1 MPSKKILSEK
11 SKACS
16 LLSDEM
22 LNIVKRLIDNNT
34 TIDYV
39 FMNDTSSKYKKSDFM
54 IKNVKDVE
62 FVKRPI
68 YLDDSI
74 STISDKIA
82 NSMKVQKDEIF
93 IFSKIL
99 LTKIN
104 ATHII
109 QKFLNSVFLNKRR
122 VTITHL
128 NQSFKIT
135 FDLHKERS
143 IFEKDSDNISISYE
157 DAISLFDEKT
167 VENIQYY
174 LVPISFDLLDAN
186 NIPILFAI
194 NPYKYIMADVKH
206 KKQTFRSTNNS
217 RDIGSFRNHSFET
230 LDSNDED
237 DMQLFVVLKSD
248 ITQYNEDHHKIQ
260 TDKVLELYFDKE
272 TNANI
277 INKTFIVVDEID
289 AFKTELNL
297 FPYNDFVSKLECNLL
312 NVKILT
318 SSFMRSLPDRED
330 KRKTLLNLNKIF
342 NLLHVNEHIPFV
354 SYKSS
359 EGEYLYRVLKNG
371 LSKIVPQERFR
382 KWIQNEEKFVKQ
394 RTSGFLS
401 IRAIIENVIFTVSI
415 RENGNCEV
423 IGSFSRTTNTDI
435 KNMGK
440 YVDLLNDLV
449 LSKIYEITRND
460 INIVNPI
467 TIGVNSSILE
477 FKTVSSVTTKSK
489 LISKDVLRTNLENNA
504 FFTLFKETNDD
515 MFLNYKRVSNYSNM
529 DRVTSFI
536 TRNYNLEETVLIQNL
551 MNEFNFEKDVAEKEW
566 NERKNDIKLQ
576 LLNENGN
583 VVYKAKYNDGAYV
596 KLRKLNDFQ
605 YEVVINNIDRLDY
618 HINIIKILSM
628 MFHDKK
634 VKFKLSKKSQNIISE
649 NTDIDELGVFN
660 LGKMNDMKE
669 KNKER
674 SVDSD
679 QDETDSIVSADS
691 MSETNSIVSADS
703 MDDISEASPA
713 KGEDNSV
720 FEDELETNIEEEL
733 ETNIEEELEINDEPE
748 LYIKTDEELH
758 KDAIKMAKEFEQVG
772 KDKKLMKQYHSR
784 FINKKLKDADKD
796 LFVTGFAKHCGAVD
810 KKQPVV
816 VSKQELM
823 HINLD
828 RRDSYTGYLKTGS
841 TDILEK
847 QNHYICPLI
856 WCPIS
861 KVSLTPGELEANDNK
876 CPKPLEETP
885 LILHN
890 KKINKISDLKDI
902 QKYPYFMNA
911 NLHPEQK
918 KMVCCG
924 YKSNPGVIYN
934 DDEDTQMD
942 KEDIDTEIEKN
953 KEINSNADYNQDRY
967 IRKLVGIPVEDNRL
981 ATLPP
986 FLNNFLN
993 KGKTLD
999 ECSGL
1004 RTDSKNGCFV
1014 RLGLGLSV
1022 KQKFLNSLVKTLG
1035 NSSIKSVKDLVE
1047 LVNSELKL
1055 QEYLFLNN
1063 GNTMKTFVP
1072 KYMEEDQLY
1081 QEYREFLKS
1090 VRGKKYVEIM
1100 NLEIINDFVK
1110 KHKKLPN
1117 VNEHTIMFNLIKR
1130 ELLIFSSYQNFKK
1143 YILDTDI
1150 EKDISETFDL
1160 TSFYWLNPYS
1170 YQYIVIDV
1178 SDEDN
1183 VSILCE
1189 KYRIPEMESNKL
1201 IFLLK
1206 NTLMFEQLIQIKNGG
1221 LDILKAPFNKNDI
1234 VVKDLLD
1241 IYATNCVYLN
1251 ETRPVYGSVVFLKL
1265 KELITK
1271 GRLCSDDDDCT
1282 VSVVINYN
1290 IKIVGFFIK
1299 TYGVY
1304 IPLEFEEGFSKFF
1317 LDELCCY
1324 PQFVTYIDNLQI
1336 NEFTGS
1342 STSTKEAFNIIM
1354 KELSPIIPFYKN
1366 NSHNMFVDDLNTLTN
1381 NDDLYFFT
1389 GYEIDDQR
1397 KIFMRSYNKNNV
1409 QLITIKKELFI
1420 TLNSTENNLKL
1431 KRRLELIRHEYNP
1444 YSYQDKLKQTRIIIK
1459 SLLDKSIDEELVEL
1473 ISNDIYIKGLNVSE
1487 KKVYSEPVIDESK
1500 EVIFELRD
1508 LISGKLLDHYLLSIN
1523 PYKNLRNSAEDLVV
1537 TLELKEVHHNII
1549 EKNEETNENIFTK
1562 LIPTILYVDKLLNI
1576 NDHGYMYK
1584 QDASTK
1590 EILLNTFKTINFEYF
1605 KDKKIELS
1613 EEYMNV
1619 KFLYQIQNR
1628 YSSVSQKKQIRSWL
1642 NLLDQNT
1649 VMTSASVTQ
1658 LKNKKVFAINN
1669 REELGQAIVSDRY
1682 AWGIMELTFMCQK
1695 YGIGLIL
1702 ISKTRNSKT
1711 KIDMKIRNNVEMI
1724 LPDDNNIED
1733 YKYLLV
1739 YANKKIK
1746 HPIQPIVSINETDK
1760 SYNKLLRNW
1769 NELPDKLK
1777 NTLSGRTNRTDDII
1791 DLTNVLL
1798 R

>member
-1 MPSKKILSEK
+1 MPTNK

-16 LLSDEM
+16 LASDEM
-22 LNIVKRLIDNNT
+22 LNIVKRLVDNNIT
-34 TIDYV
+34 VDYV
-39 FMNDTSSKYKKSDFM
+39 FMNGSSKYKKSDFM
-54 IKNVKDVE
+54 NTNVKEVQ

-74 STISDKIA
+74 STISEKIA
-82 NSMKVQKDEIF
+82 NIMKVQKDEIY
-93 IFSKIL
+93 IFSKML
-99 LTKIN
+99 LTKQN
-104 ATHII
+104 ATNII

-122 VTITHL
+122 VTTTHL

-135 FDLHKERS
+135 FDLHKDRS
-143 IFEKDSDNISISYE
+143 IFEKNVENNDNLSISYE
-157 DAISLFDEKT
+157 DAVSLFDKKT
-167 VENIQYY
+167 IENIQYY

-194 NPYKYIMADVKH
+194 NPYKYSMADDKH
-206 KKQTFRSTNNS
+206 KKQTFRSSNNS
-217 RDIGSFRNHSFET
+217 RDIGSFRNYSFEI
-230 LDSNDED
+230 LDTNDEHD
-237 DMQLFVVLKSD
+237 LQLFVVLKSD
-248 ITQYNEDHHKIQ
+248 ITQYNEDHNKIQ
-260 TDKVLELYFDKE
+260 TDKVLELYFDQNENKE
-272 TNANI
+272 TI
-277 INKTFIVVDEID
+277 IKTFMVVDEID
-289 AFKTELNL
+289 AFKMELNL

-318 SSFMRSLPDRED
+318 NSFMRSLPDRED

-342 NLLHVNEHIPFV
+342 NLLHVNEHIPFI

-359 EGEYLYRVLKNG
+359 EGDYLYRVLKNG
-371 LSKIVPQERFR
+371 LSKIVAQDRFR

-394 RTSGFLS
+394 RTYGFLS
-401 IRAIIENVIFTVSI
+401 IRAIIENVIFTIAI

-423 IGSFSRTTNTDI
+423 IGSFSRTTNTEI
-435 KNMGK
+435 KNMEK

-449 LSKIYEITRND
+449 LSKIYEITKND
-460 INIVNPI
+460 INVVNPI

-477 FKTVSSVTTKSK
+477 FKTVSSITTKSK
-489 LISKDVLRTNLENNA
+489 LISKDALRTNLENNA
-504 FFTLFKETNDD
+504 FFTVFKETNEHI
-515 MFLNYKRVSNYSNM
+515 FLNYKRVSNYSNM

-536 TRNYNLEETVLIQNL
+536 TRNYNLEEIVMIQSL

-576 LLNENGN
+576 ILNENGN
-583 VVYKAKYNDGAYV
+583 IVYKAKYNDGAYV

-605 YEVVINNIDRLDY
+605 FEVVINNIDRLDY

-634 VKFKLSKKSQNIISE
+634 VKFKLSKKSQHIISE
-649 NTDIDELGVFN
+649 NDYFPELGVFN
-660 LGKMNDMKE
+660 LGKINDMKE
-669 KNKER
+669 KNKI
-674 SVDSD
+674 
-679 QDETDSIVSADS
+679 DEDNVSANEKDDDD
-691 MSETNSIVSADS
+691 TNSIVSADS
-703 MDDISEASPA
+703 MEDISEASPV
-713 KGEDNSV
+713 KGEDISV
-720 FEDELETNIEEEL
+720 LEDELDY
-733 ETNIEEELEINDEPE
+733 NDEQTNVPVE
-748 LYIKTDEELH
+748 EVFEPTYDESDLNTKTDDEIRKE
-758 KDAIKMAKEFEQVG
+758 AIEMTKEFEQVG
-772 KDKKLMKQYHSR
+772 EDKKLMKQYHSR
-784 FINKKLKDADKD
+784 FINKKLKDADND

-828 RRDSYTGYLKTGS
+828 RRASYTGYLKTGS
-841 TDILEK
+841 TDLLEK

-861 KVSLTPGELEANDNK
+861 KVSLTPGELEANANK

-924 YKSNPGVIYN
+924 YKANPKVIYN
-934 DDEDTQMD
+934 AVNDDDDIKIETETEEKKPEQ
-942 KEDIDTEIEKN
+942 KEN
-953 KEINSNADYNQDRY
+953 HSNVDYNQDRY

-993 KGKTLD
+993 NGKTLD

-1004 RTDSKNGCFV
+1004 RTDTKNGCFV

-1047 LVNSELKL
+1047 LVHSELKL

-1072 KYMEEDQLY
+1072 EYIEEDQLY
-1081 QEYREFLKS
+1081 EEYRDFLNS
-1090 VRGKKYVEIM
+1090 VRGKKYTEIM
-1100 NLEIINDFVK
+1100 NLEEINDFVK
-1110 KHKKLPN
+1110 KQKKLPS
-1117 VNEHTIMFNLIKR
+1117 EHTRMFSLIKR
-1130 ELLIFSSYQNFKK
+1130 ELLIFASYNNYKK

-1170 YQYIVIDV
+1170 YQYIIVDV

-1189 KYRIPEMESNKL
+1189 KYRIPEMGNNKL

-1206 NTLMFEQLIQIKNGG
+1206 NTLMFEQLVQLKNGG
-1221 LDILKAPFNKNDI
+1221 VDILRAPFNKNDI

-1241 IYATNCVYLN
+1241 IYSTNCVYLN
-1251 ETRPVYGSVVFLKL
+1251 EKRPVYGSIIFLKL

-1271 GRLCSDDDDCT
+1271 GKLCSEDCN

-1290 IKIVGFFIK
+1290 IKIVGFFIQN
-1299 TYGVY
+1299 YGVY

-1317 LDELCCY
+1317 LDELGY
-1324 PQFVTYIDNLQI
+1324 SPQFVTYVDNLKI
-1336 NEFTGS
+1336 SKDIGPSS
-1342 STSTKEAFNIIM
+1342 STKQTFNIIM
-1354 KELSPIIPFYKN
+1354 KELSHIIPFYKI
-1366 NSHNMFVDDLNTLTN
+1366 NSDNLFVDDLKTLIN

-1397 KIFMRSYNKNNV
+1397 KIFMRSYNENNV
-1409 QLITIKKELFI
+1409 QMMTMKKELFEM
-1420 TLNSTENNLKL
+1420 LNSTENNLKL

-1444 YSYQDKLKQTRIIIK
+1444 YSYEDKLKQTGLIVK
-1459 SLLDKSIDEELVEL
+1459 YLLGKSIDDELVER
-1473 ISNDIYIKGLNVSE
+1473 ISNDIYIKGLSVSE
-1487 KKVYSEPVIDESK
+1487 KKIYSEPVIDESK

-1537 TLELKEVHHNII
+1537 SLELKDVHHNIR
-1549 EKNEETNENIFTK
+1549 EKNEEKDKENIFTK
-1562 LIPTILYVDKLLNI
+1562 LIPTILYVDKILNI
-1576 NDHGYMYK
+1576 NDRSYMYK

-1613 EEYMNV
+1613 ELHMQVN
-1619 KFLYQIQNR
+1619 FSYQIQNK

-1649 VMTSASVTQ
+1649 IMTSASATQ

-1682 AWGIMELTFMCQK
+1682 AWGIMELTYMCQK

-1702 ISKTRNSKT
+1702 ISKSRNSKT

-1724 LPDDNNIED
+1724 LPDDNNIEE

-1746 HPIQPIVSINETDK
+1746 HPIQPIVSINETDQ
-1760 SYNKLLRNW
+1760 SFNKLLRNW
-1769 NELPDKLK
+1769 NELSDKLK

-1798 R
+1798 RK